1 MEGDDLFPMS
11 VGCEGEIGSSEPND
25 LTNEDVMNLSGANCN
40 ILVLY
45 RNTWLIISE
54 VEFNNTTSVLKRCTI
69 SCYDVLMPFLEKCLW
84 YINIKSINCEWRTK
98 HPKH

>member
-1 MEGDDLFPMS
+1 MEGDDLCPMS

-54 VEFNNTTSVLKRCTI
+54 VEFNNTTSVLKKMYNFLIRCINAI
-69 SCYDVLMPFLEKCLW
+69 SRKMFMVYK
-84 YINIKSINCEWRTK
+84 YKIY
-98 HPKH
+98 